1 MFYDLKM
8 CCRWGGKVV
17 VLIKTKK
24 LKRLLQWRD
33 KKWQQMKTSVGRWG
47 DVVFLQ
53 WVHETNIKC
62 RIFIMFSTWFSIIWA
77 FTACWAFFCH
87 DLMVP
92 DWLVHVG
99 SAFSLKWVTGKVSIM
114 GHPGG
119 FSVKDRL
126 WARVWPGLLL
136 HVLHSFPVTSCHFL
150 SLSTIKT
157 CLFAF
162 QTNQQS
168 EKFSLVKQSVSDT
181 FYHNIF
187 SFSGFQVQIVN
198 NNLAVTQKPANKSDF
213 RSQFSLWVLVI
224 YNFSYLCW
232 KPNQKKLD

>member
-47 DVVFLQ
+47 NVVFLQ

-136 HVLHSFPVTSCHFL
+136 HVLHSFPVTSCHSSTVHHQNL
-150 SLSTIKT
+150 SFCLPNKPTEWKVFFGETICVRYILS
-157 CLFAF
+157 
-162 QTNQQS
+162 
-168 EKFSLVKQSVSDT
+168 
-181 FYHNIF
+181 
-187 SFSGFQVQIVN
+187 
-198 NNLAVTQKPANKSDF
+198 
-213 RSQFSLWVLVI
+213 
-224 YNFSYLCW
+224 
-232 KPNQKKLD
+232 